1 MGRHAVVLALLIIL
15 AGCSGTPSQTAMP
28 TQPTDTPTAGATSTR
43 TPTAPPAELPNA
55 TPSPSPTLSPSPS
68 PTPTPRPVLGD
79 APVDVYVENTVNDRD
94 FESLVSDALMYWEAN
109 ASRYAWYAPAYELTD
124 ERAEA
129 EIVVRLVPELEECG
143 QKHNETGFLGCAPLV
158 TARVTTELPLTV
170 EIVAGYDDRSTRNVL
185 IHEFG
190 HTLGLDHD
198 DEPEAYMTAYSD
210 ATRLPLPNAT
220 ERPVPW
226 RTTNLTVY
234 VDPGDR
240 QYPQY
245 EEQVREQIEYA
256 TGYFAA
262 GADGTIAVNYTFRF
276 VPDPTTADIIIRA
289 SNTENLCRGLESG
302 ACINS
307 TFGRDPDDDGA
318 LEYVTN
324 TTVHVE
330 GIQRSEV
337 GWWTA
342 RMLAYR
348 LGITAESDLPEPL
361 RDPTDRSSRWWE

>member
-1 MGRHAVVLALLIIL
+1 MGHHAVVLALLILL
-15 AGCSGTPSQTAMP
+15 AGCVGTSSQTAMP
-28 TQPTDTPTAGATSTR
+28 TQPTDTPTASTTSTW
-43 TPTAPPAELPNA
+43 TPTAPPAAPPNA
-55 TPSPSPTLSPSPS
+55 TPSPSPTPSPAPS

-79 APVDVYVENTVNDRD
+79 APVDVYVENTVNDRN
-94 FESLVSDALMYWEAN
+94 FESQVSDALAYWEAN
-109 ASRYAWYAPAYELTD
+109 APQYAWYAPAYELTD

-129 EIVVRLVPELEECG
+129 EIVVRFVPELEACG
-143 QKHNETGFLGCAPLV
+143 QNANETGFLGCAPLV

-170 EIVAGYDDRSTRNVL
+170 EIVAGYDDGTTRNVL

-210 ATRLPLPNAT
+210 ATRLPLPNVT

-245 EEQVREQIEYA
+245 EEQVREQVESA
-256 TGYFAA
+256 VGYFAA
-262 GADGTIAVNYTFRF
+262 GADGTITADYTFQF
-276 VPDPTTADIIIRA
+276 VSDPTTADIIIRA
-289 SNTENLCRGLESG
+289 SESENLCREIDSG

-318 LEYVTN
+318 LEYFTN
-324 TTVHVE
+324 ATVHVD
-330 GIQRSEV
+330 GIQRNEV
-337 GWWTA
+337 GWWAA
-342 RMLAYR
+342 RMLAFR
-348 LGITAESDLPEPL
+348 LGITTESDLPEPL
-361 RDPTDRSSRWWE
+361 RDPTESSSRWWE